1 MFFNEERVWL
11 WWHLVRF
18 PTPLHKSELGNLTRC
33 HPIAGMAFKIPIN
46 LHSICNPVGGS
57 DLVFLFKVYF
67 LKSGK

>member
-18 PTPLHKSELGNLTRC
+18 HTPLHTSELGNLTRW
-33 HPIAGMAFKIPIN
+33 HPIEVASKIPMN
-46 LHSICNPVGGS
+46 LHRICNPVGGS